1 MPTRASQLFRFGVFE
16 LDGVSGELRRH
27 GLKIRLPDQ
36 SFQILK
42 LLLSRPAEVVSRD
55 ELRHV
60 LWTADTF
67 VDFEVG
73 LNSAVRKLREALDDS
88 ADSPRFVETLPR
100 RGYRF
105 IASVSAPAPAP
116 PLPPESVPPAAPAP
130 SNSTPIAPTPPLR
143 LTAATPLERLRLSRR
158 ASGLLLGLLA
168 AAALL
173 FQQWGFVGLRA
184 GPEPIRALVVLPF
197 ENLTGDPA
205 QAYFADRITDAI
217 TAHLARVD
225 GLDVISRTSAR
236 QYADSSKGL
245 PQIARDQIAR
255 ELNVDAVVSAT
266 VLRSAS
272 GLDITVRLMRS
283 AAKGVWTRT
292 YEGDLRYMSDLQHRI
307 ASDVAAAAGRPA
319 LTRDGHA
326 ATRPIT
332 PRAYDA
338 YLKGLTAQGQQRFE
352 GFRRAVAYF
361 EEAVLIQPDF
371 AEAHGAL
378 AFAQLQFL
386 FGGPLSPREVIPR
399 AEAAARRAL
408 ELDDSLPRA
417 NLALGQILALY
428 YWRFEESDTVFDRL
442 AELEGL
448 RGDDAASAMTASL
461 RRRGRFEEAIAKAE
475 RVRRLDPL
483 SVSAQSAVG
492 VAYRA
497 AGQHNRA
504 VRELRQAIEMSPD
517 LPRTHYLLGVTL
529 LEMGRLREA
538 IHELEMAA
546 RPATGHNTR
555 IEAYLGYAYA
565 VAGRPGDARAVLSE
579 LEVHRREHYVSWFG
593 TALILDALGEKE
605 PALAALQRACQD
617 HAVEFG
623 LMDQYPSFKAIAA
636 ETGFAA
642 VMRQVGRSSD
652 ATLLR

>member
-1 MPTRASQLFRFGVFE
+1 
-16 LDGVSGELRRH
+16 
-27 GLKIRLPDQ
+27 
-36 SFQILK
+36 
-42 LLLSRPAEVVSRD
+42 
-55 ELRHV
+55 
-60 LWTADTF
+60 

-105 IASVSAPAPAP
+105 IASVSLPAAAP
-116 PLPPESVPPAAPAP
+116 PLPLETAPPAAPAP
-130 SNSTPIAPTPPLR
+130 SDSAPIAPIPPLR
-143 LTAATPLERLRLSRR
+143 LTAAVSPVRLRLSR
-158 ASGLLLGLLA
+158 AGVLLLGLLA
-168 AAALL
+168 AAALV

-184 GPEPIRALVVLPF
+184 GPEPIRALIVLPF

-217 TAHLARVD
+217 TEHLARVD

-236 QYADSSKGL
+236 QYADTSKGI
-245 PQIARDQIAR
+245 PQIAR
-255 ELNVDAVVSAT
+255 ELNVDGIVSAT
-266 VLRSAS
+266 VLRSPA
-272 GLDITVRLMRS
+272 GVVITVRLMR
-283 AAKGVWTRT
+283 AAAEGVWTRT
-292 YEGDLRYMSDLQHRI
+292 YDGDLQYMSDLQQQI
-307 ASDVAAAAGRPA
+307 ASDVAAAAGRSAP
-319 LTRDGHA
+319 TPDGHA
-326 ATRPIT
+326 AARPIA

-361 EEAVLIQPDF
+361 EEAVLIQPDY
-371 AEAHGAL
+371 ADAHAAL
-378 AFAQLQFL
+378 ALAQLQFL

-408 ELDDSLPRA
+408 ELDDTLPRA
-417 NLALGQILALY
+417 HRALGQILALY
-428 YWRFEESDTVFDRL
+428 YWRFEESDKVLDRL

-448 RGDDAASAMTASL
+448 RGDDVASPITASL
-461 RRRGRFEEAIAKAE
+461 RRRGRFEEAIARAE
-475 RVRRLDPL
+475 RARRLDPL

-497 AGQHNRA
+497 AGQHDRA
-504 VRELRQAIEMSPD
+504 VRELRQAIDMSPA
-517 LPRTHYLLGVTL
+517 LPRTHYLLGVTF

-538 IHELEMAA
+538 IQELEGAA
-546 RPATGHNTR
+546 RPPTGHNTR

-565 VAGRPGDARAVLSE
+565 IAGRPVDARAVLTE
-579 LEVHRREHYVSWFG
+579 LETHRREHYVSWFG

-623 LMDQYPSFKAIAA
+623 MMDQYPPFKAIAA

-642 VMRQVGRSSD
+642 VMRQVGRSPD
-652 ATLLR
+652 GTLLR